1 LDTEK
6 RREEIF
12 EGPKKGNQK
21 EKMGVPALDNRKDS
35 KEDEAGDEQQSNKR
49 RVWEKQP
56 KKKTKKGGKL
66 TQKVGKY

>member
-35 KEDEAGDEQQSNKR
+35 KEDEAGDEQSNKR